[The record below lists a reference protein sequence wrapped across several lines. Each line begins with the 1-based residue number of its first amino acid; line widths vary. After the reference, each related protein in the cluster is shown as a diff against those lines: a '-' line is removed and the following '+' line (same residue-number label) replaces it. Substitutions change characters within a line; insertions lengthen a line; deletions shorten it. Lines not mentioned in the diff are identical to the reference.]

1 MRKSKLDNSEMLT
14 NHCHNWVEPYS
25 VESHKI

>member
-1 MRKSKLDNSEMLT
+1 MRKGKLNNSEMLT
-14 NHCHNWVEPYS
+14 NHCHNWVKQYF

>member
-1 MRKSKLDNSEMLT
+1 MRNSKLDKEEILET
-14 NHCHNWVEPYS
+14 HCHYWAEPYS